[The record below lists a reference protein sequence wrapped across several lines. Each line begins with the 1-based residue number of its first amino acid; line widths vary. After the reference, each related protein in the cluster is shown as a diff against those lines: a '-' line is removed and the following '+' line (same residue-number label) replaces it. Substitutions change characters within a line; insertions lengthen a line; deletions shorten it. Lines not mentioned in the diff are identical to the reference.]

1 MKVKICWIDNID
13 HHEEIKEIEIE
24 EREVVNE

>member
-1 MKVKICWIDNID
+1 MKIKIGWIDNID

-24 EREVVNE
+24 EKEKKN